1 MVLGI
6 DLVVGTVLVDGNV
19 IKGTA
24 VLKMS
29 CCPGSADTCNE
40 CWLFNFCSFVAVVE
54 NLPKSFP
61 KKPSVL

>member
-24 VLKMS
+24 VLKVGLHFIVTTALVLQILAMS
-29 CCPGSADTCNE
+29 VGYLT
-40 CWLFNFCSFVAVVE
+40 
-54 NLPKSFP
+54 FP
-61 KKPSVL
+61 FL